1 MASSAATL
9 ALVEVTFA
17 SAFAGMVL
25 GGGMSIRQSE
35 AVDRPPD
42 PWNEA
47 WFRALPAEEITDDWS
62 RIPSSELERAQVAFF
77 DAEAFRYYIAPLAL
91 SVIRN
96 YDSSSMRVIGTMSG
110 LYPKERAWTHH
121 MNQYA
126 LLSPAQ
132 RHAIALF
139 LHHAP
144 DLVQFEGEELKLC
157 ERALRNYWLQFL
169 K

>member
-1 MASSAATL
+1 MEPSGDKLTL
-9 ALVEVTFA
+9 VVETFA
-17 SAFAGMVL
+17 SAFAGVVL

-35 AVDRPPD
+35 AVDRQPE

-47 WFRALPAEEITDDWS
+47 WYRALPVEEITDDWS
-62 RIPSSELERAQVAFF
+62 RIPASELDRAQVTFF

-96 YDSSSMRVIGTMSG
+96 YDSSSMRVIGTLSA
-110 LYPKERAWTHH
+110 LYPKERDWTHH

-126 LLSPAQ
+126 LLNSAQ
-132 RHAIALF
+132 KQAVAFYLSHV
-139 LHHAP
+139 P
-144 DLVQFEGEELKLC
+144 SLVEFGGEEAKQC
-157 ERALRNYWLQFL
+157 ERALRRYWLQFL

>member
-1 MASSAATL
+1 MAPTGDKL
-9 ALVEVTFA
+9 AFVEKAFA
-17 SAFAGMVL
+17 SAFAGVVL

-35 AVDRPPD
+35 AVDRPPEPCD
-42 PWNEA
+42 EVWY
-47 WFRALPAEEITDDWS
+47 RALPADEITDDWS

-144 DLVQFEGEELKLC
+144 DLVQLEGEEVKLC
-157 ERALRNYWLQFL
+157 ERALRDYWLQFL
-169 K
+169 R